1 MENNK
6 KRASGI
12 YDFASVLVSA
22 IIAVTFIFTFLF
34 KISSVNGPSM
44 LDSFHN
50 GDRVFITAAGYQP
63 KYGDVVIISQPN
75 QYNEV
80 LIKRII
86 AVGGQTV
93 DVDATAGTVTVD
105 GKVLYEPY
113 IREQTLTQGNMNFP
127 LTVPEGY
134 VFVMGDN
141 RNHSTDSRY
150 KSIGLID
157 ERYIMGKA
165 FYRVGDK
172 TLLPSYYKTKCT
184 MVSRAYGENA
194 PKDKGK
200 PAAC

>member
-1 MENNK
+1 MELNTL
-6 KRASGI
+6 
-12 YDFASVLVSA
+12 FAL
-22 IIAVTFIFTFLF
+22 
-34 KISSVNGPSM
+34 
-44 LDSFHN
+44 
-50 GDRVFITAAGYQP
+50 
-63 KYGDVVIISQPN
+63 
-75 QYNEV
+75 
-80 LIKRII
+80 
-86 AVGGQTV
+86 
-93 DVDATAGTVTVD
+93 DATAGTVTVD

-172 TLLPSYYKTKCT
+172 TLLPSYG
-184 MVSRAYGENA
+184 VSYE
-194 PKDKGK
+194 
-200 PAAC
+200 

>member
-6 KRASGI
+6 KIASGI

-105 GKVLYEPY
+105 GRVLYEPY

-127 LTVPEGY
+127 LTVPGY

-172 TLLPSYYKTKCT
+172 TLLPSYG
-184 MVSRAYGENA
+184 VSYE
-194 PKDKGK
+194 
-200 PAAC
+200 

>member
-1 MENNK
+1 
-6 KRASGI
+6 
-12 YDFASVLVSA
+12 
-22 IIAVTFIFTFLF
+22 
-34 KISSVNGPSM
+34 M

-86 AVGGQTV
+86 AVCGQTV

-172 TLLPSYYKTKCT
+172 TLLPSYG
-184 MVSRAYGENA
+184 VSYE
-194 PKDKGK
+194 
-200 PAAC
+200 

>member
-172 TLLPSYYKTKCT
+172 TLLPTKCT

>member
-86 AVGGQTV
+86 AVKLLMWTRLRV
-93 DVDATAGTVTVD
+93 LLRLTA
-105 GKVLYEPY
+105 KFY
-113 IREQTLTQGNMNFP
+113 MN
-127 LTVPEGY
+127 
-134 VFVMGDN
+134 
-141 RNHSTDSRY
+141 R
-150 KSIGLID
+150 I
-157 ERYIMGKA
+157 
-165 FYRVGDK
+165 
-172 TLLPSYYKTKCT
+172 
-184 MVSRAYGENA
+184 
-194 PKDKGK
+194 
-200 PAAC
+200 

>member
-1 MENNK
+1 
-6 KRASGI
+6 
-12 YDFASVLVSA
+12 
-22 IIAVTFIFTFLF
+22 
-34 KISSVNGPSM
+34 M

-157 ERYIMGKA
+157 ERYIMGRA

-172 TLLPSYYKTKCT
+172 TLLPSYG
-184 MVSRAYGENA
+184 VSYE
-194 PKDKGK
+194 
-200 PAAC
+200 

>member
-1 MENNK
+1 MCI
-6 KRASGI
+6 R
-12 YDFASVLVSA
+12 
-22 IIAVTFIFTFLF
+22 
-34 KISSVNGPSM
+34 
-44 LDSFHN
+44 DS
-50 GDRVFITAAGYQP
+50 FITAAGYQP

-172 TLLPSYYKTKCT
+172 TLLPSYG
-184 MVSRAYGENA
+184 VSYE
-194 PKDKGK
+194 
-200 PAAC
+200 

>member
-63 KYGDVVIISQPN
+63 KYGD
-75 QYNEV
+75 V

-172 TLLPSYYKTKCT
+172 TLLPSYG
-184 MVSRAYGENA
+184 VSYE
-194 PKDKGK
+194 
-200 PAAC
+200 

>member
-63 KYGDVVIISQPN
+63 KYG
-75 QYNEV
+75 NEV

-172 TLLPSYYKTKCT
+172 TLLPSYG
-184 MVSRAYGENA
+184 VSYE
-194 PKDKGK
+194 
-200 PAAC
+200 

>member
-80 LIKRII
+80 QYLI
-86 AVGGQTV
+86 
-93 DVDATAGTVTVD
+93 
-105 GKVLYEPY
+105 
-113 IREQTLTQGNMNFP
+113 
-127 LTVPEGY
+127 
-134 VFVMGDN
+134 
-141 RNHSTDSRY
+141 
-150 KSIGLID
+150 
-157 ERYIMGKA
+157 
-165 FYRVGDK
+165 
-172 TLLPSYYKTKCT
+172 
-184 MVSRAYGENA
+184 
-194 PKDKGK
+194 
-200 PAAC
+200 

>member
-1 MENNK
+1 M
-6 KRASGI
+6 S
-12 YDFASVLVSA
+12 
-22 IIAVTFIFTFLF
+22 
-34 KISSVNGPSM
+34 
-44 LDSFHN
+44 

-113 IREQTLTQGNMNFP
+113 IREQTLTPGNMNFP

-172 TLLPSYYKTKCT
+172 TLSPSYG
-184 MVSRAYGENA
+184 VSYE
-194 PKDKGK
+194 
-200 PAAC
+200 

>member
-172 TLLPSYYKTKCT
+172 ALLPSYG
-184 MVSRAYGENA
+184 VSYE
-194 PKDKGK
+194 
-200 PAAC
+200 

>member
-1 MENNK
+1 M
-6 KRASGI
+6 RC
-12 YDFASVLVSA
+12 L
-22 IIAVTFIFTFLF
+22 L
-34 KISSVNGPSM
+34 
-44 LDSFHN
+44 
-50 GDRVFITAAGYQP
+50 
-63 KYGDVVIISQPN
+63 
-75 QYNEV
+75 
-80 LIKRII
+80 KRII

-172 TLLPSYYKTKCT
+172 TLLPSYG
-184 MVSRAYGENA
+184 VSYE
-194 PKDKGK
+194 
-200 PAAC
+200 

>member
-6 KRASGI
+6 NRASGI

-93 DVDATAGTVTVD
+93 DVDAFVGTVSVD
-105 GKVLYEPY
+105 GKVFYVQY
-113 IREQTLTQGNMNFP
+113 IR
-127 LTVPEGY
+127 
-134 VFVMGDN
+134 
-141 RNHSTDSRY
+141 
-150 KSIGLID
+150 
-157 ERYIMGKA
+157 A
-165 FYRVGDK
+165 
-172 TLLPSYYKTKCT
+172 
-184 MVSRAYGENA
+184 
-194 PKDKGK
+194 
-200 PAAC
+200 

>member
-113 IREQTLTQGNMNFP
+113 IREQTLTQCNINFP

-172 TLLPSYYKTKCT
+172 TLLPSYG
-184 MVSRAYGENA
+184 VSYE
-194 PKDKGK
+194 
-200 PAAC
+200 

>member
-75 QYNEV
+75 QYNE
-80 LIKRII
+80 
-86 AVGGQTV
+86 
-93 DVDATAGTVTVD
+93 D

-172 TLLPSYYKTKCT
+172 TLLPSYG
-184 MVSRAYGENA
+184 VSYE
-194 PKDKGK
+194 
-200 PAAC
+200 

>member
-1 MENNK
+1 
-6 KRASGI
+6 
-12 YDFASVLVSA
+12 
-22 IIAVTFIFTFLF
+22 
-34 KISSVNGPSM
+34 M

-172 TLLPSYYKTKCT
+172 TLLPSYG
-184 MVSRAYGENA
+184 VSYE
-194 PKDKGK
+194 
-200 PAAC
+200 